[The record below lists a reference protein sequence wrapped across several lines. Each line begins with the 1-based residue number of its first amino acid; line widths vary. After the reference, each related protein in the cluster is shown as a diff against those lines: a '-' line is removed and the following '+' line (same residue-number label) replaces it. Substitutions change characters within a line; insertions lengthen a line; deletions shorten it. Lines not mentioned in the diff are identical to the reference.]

1 MSYMVLL
8 SSRAQRDL
16 NRLIGTT
23 LLRLEKAILNLESD
37 PRPFGAKKL
46 KGATGYWRVRVGEY
60 RVLYEIEDEAERI
73 VVHRIAHR
81 REIYR

>member
-16 NRLIGTT
+16 DRLVGTT
-23 LLRLEKAILNLESD
+23 LLHLEKAILKLESD
-37 PRPFGAKKL
+37 PRPHKVKKL
-46 KGATGYWRVRVGEY
+46 KGATRYWRVRVGDY
-60 RVLYEIEDEAERI
+60 RVLYEIEDEAKRI